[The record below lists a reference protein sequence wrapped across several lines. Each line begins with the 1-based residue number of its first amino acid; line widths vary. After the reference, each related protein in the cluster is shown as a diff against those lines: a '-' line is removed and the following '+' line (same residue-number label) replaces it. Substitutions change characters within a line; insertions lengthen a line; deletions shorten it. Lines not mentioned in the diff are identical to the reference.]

1 MDTHSLHNF
10 GSVLIAGKKGM
21 VGSGF
26 VRALTTGR
34 WKDLC
39 GGVTAI
45 GRDDVD
51 LSMQTKVFSCF
62 ADIKPDTVVIAAAK
76 VGGIDANRSQPWDFI
91 YDNLCIQT
99 NILRAALDT
108 GCRQVI
114 FLGSSC
120 IYPRDSKQP
129 ICEGEL
135 LTKPLEMT
143 NQWYAIAKIAG
154 LKMCQAANLQ
164 FDRDFRCFMPTN
176 LFGIGDH
183 YSLSTSHVIPALL
196 LKFHLAK
203 VRECESVTV
212 WGSGNPMREFLYVD
226 DCVDACLLA
235 ASVSC
240 ERFRELTDGESFLNI
255 GSGFEISIAD
265 LAREVASVV
274 GYPGQIVFDS
284 SMPDGSPRK
293 IVNNARLE
301 RLGWKPV
308 VSFHSGL
315 RLAYSDFLKRNL
327 V

>member
-1 MDTHSLHNF
+1 MVTQFRHNF
-10 GSVLIAGKKGM
+10 GRVLVVGKNGM

-34 WKDLC
+34 WKGQC
-39 GGVTAI
+39 SGVTAI
-45 GRDDVD
+45 GRDDLD
-51 LSMQTKVFSCF
+51 LSVQAKVFSCV
-62 ADIKPDTVVIAAAK
+62 ADLKPDTVVIAAAK

-99 NILRAALDT
+99 NILRAALDA
-108 GCRQVI
+108 GCRQVF

-120 IYPRDSKQP
+120 IYPRDSRQP
-129 ICEGEL
+129 ICESEL
-135 LTKPLEMT
+135 LTKPLEVT
-143 NQWYAIAKIAG
+143 NQWYAVAKIAG

-164 FDRDFRCFMPTN
+164 FDTDFRCFMPTN
-176 LFGIGDH
+176 LFGFGDH

-203 VRECESVTV
+203 NRGYESVAV
-212 WGSGNPMREFLYVD
+212 WGSGKPMREFLYVD

-235 ASVSC
+235 ASVSR
-240 ERFRELTDGESFLNI
+240 ERFKELTDGESFLNI

-265 LAREVASVV
+265 LAREVANVV
-274 GYPGQIVFDS
+274 GYPGRIVFDS

-293 IVNNARLE
+293 IVNNSRLE
-301 RLGWKPV
+301 TLGWKPA

-315 RLAYSDFLKRNL
+315 KLAYSDFLKRNL